1 MSHASNTPRTFS
13 GARNEESAL
22 FSMTSALVANISG
35 SAAALSDSSGYLDVA
50 QLSQKPLARPRSA
63 AAAASTLIGAPA
75 PTGELAGTQTKSFAH
90 AVIGV
95 LALGLASLTAH
106 LSWNQMPQQPPP
118 AATMPAIVAAPD
130 TDVDYDTRAVPESP
144 APAQDLTEDDDTEIV
159 DEEVTTRAKRPT
171 KSKSKSKS
179 KSRSKSKAKAKTTP
193 QPKAATPAPSKPS
206 KSSKPDVMSVDCLL
220 NPDSC
225 REPEKPKAKPS
236 KPAAEELPKKLTLAQ
251 LKQGT
256 AASKAAALRQCSA
269 LASPGTKLQV
279 KLSIAG
285 ATGAVVK
292 STALGSAAGTQLGKC
307 VTRELATSK
316 FSKVAAIQQGTV
328 ITLRF

>member
-1 MSHASNTPRTFS
+1 MSHASNTPRTFL

-35 SAAALSDSSGYLDVA
+35 SAAILTSDSSGYLDVA

-75 PTGELAGTQTKSFAH
+75 PTGELAGTQAKGFVH
-90 AVIGV
+90 AMIGV

-118 AATMPAIVAAPD
+118 AATMPAIVATPD

-144 APAQDLTEDDDTEIV
+144 APEQDLTEEDDTEIV
-159 DEEVTTRAKRPT
+159 DEEATKKPTRAKRRT
-171 KSKSKSKS
+171 KSRSKSKSKS
-179 KSRSKSKAKAKTTP
+179 KATP
-193 QPKAATPAPSKPS
+193 QPKAATPAPKPEPKP

-256 AASKAAALRQCSA
+256 ATSKAAALRQCSV